1 MPDIFAVVFGNMA
14 DLHQTGTD
22 DLLLWDLFREGDEP
36 AFAEL
41 SRRHY
46 RKLVHYGRKFCP
58 DQALIEDTIQE
69 VLIYL
74 WVHRERLGSPSSVR
88 HYLLKS
94 FRHELLRALH
104 RQNPTVEWT
113 EQWDHLHA
121 EGSREDLLIL
131 SEEESEAMSRLS
143 ALLGQLPARQ
153 REILYLRY
161 YQDLGPEE
169 IAQLLDMKPQSVSN
183 SLYRSLSTLRENW
196 PAAFSVLLNL
206 LFQ

>member
-1 MPDIFAVVFGNMA
+1 MAHLYTPD
-14 DLHQTGTD
+14 TD
-22 DLLLWDLFREGDEP
+22 DSLLWDLFRGGDEA
-36 AFAEL
+36 AFTEL

-46 RKLVHYGRKFCP
+46 RKLAHYGRKFCP
-58 DQALIEDTIQE
+58 DQALIEDSIQE

-74 WVHRERLGSPSSVR
+74 WTHRDRLGPATSVR

-94 FRHELLRALH
+94 FRHELLRALNK
-104 RQNPTVEWT
+104 RNPTVEWT
-113 EQWDHLHA
+113 EQWDHLHMQ
-121 EGSREDLLIL
+121 GSEEDLLIL
-131 SEEESEAMSRLS
+131 SEEESKAVTRLS
-143 ALLGQLPARQ
+143 ALLGQLPTRQ

-196 PAAFSVLLNL
+196 PAALSVLLNL
-206 LFQ
+206 IFH